1 MQGTQEIPVQP
12 LAWEDPLEEEMTT
25 YTSILAWKIPWIEEP
40 AGYSPWG
47 HKESDMTEHIGI
59 HSF

>member
-25 YTSILAWKIPWIEEP
+25 YTSILAWKIP
-40 AGYSPWG
+40 
-47 HKESDMTEHIGI
+47 
-59 HSF
+59 